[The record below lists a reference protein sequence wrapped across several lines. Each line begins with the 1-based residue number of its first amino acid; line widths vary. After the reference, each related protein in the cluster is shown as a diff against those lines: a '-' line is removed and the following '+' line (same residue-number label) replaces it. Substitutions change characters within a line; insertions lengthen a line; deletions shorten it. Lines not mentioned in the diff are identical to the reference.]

1 MENKND
7 QTNETNPKLPS
18 VLSNKWCNGTN
29 GECSSIY
36 YGVHIPCDVQI
47 QESDEYINVFE
58 DKIEALKLVK
68 KYRKARFKAFSFYH
82 EAANFAVYG
91 FTFPNNNVDGI
102 LSSQSVPDG
111 PPVVGEKPSLFRGPK
126 SQDLV
131 KLRKGIECGDLT
143 FVEKTIWDN
152 PRYLISVGDTP
163 SILQVCNLYMQCCM
177 LLQF

>member
-1 MENKND
+1 MENKQE
-7 QTNETNPKLPS
+7 QTAEANSKLHS

-29 GECSSIY
+29 SECNSVY
-36 YGVHIPCDVQI
+36 YGVHIPCDVQM
-47 QESDEYINVFE
+47 QESDLYINVFE
-58 DKIEALKLVK
+58 DKIEALKLVR
-68 KYRKARFKAFSFYH
+68 KYKKARFKVFNFYH

-102 LSSQSVPDG
+102 LSPQSVPDG
-111 PPVVGEKPSLFRGPK
+111 PPAVGEKPSLFRGPK

-131 KLRKGIECGDLT
+131 KLRKGIECGDLS

-163 SILQVCNLYMQCCM
+163 SILQVYRIVYVCMCCI
-177 LLQF
+177 F